1 MRHLI
6 RLKVFLL
13 CCLLVIGTNVML
25 IMSGFVDAGIPQGRT
40 GITSGC
46 DAPLLSQADPA
57 GSRHGV
63 PGCGYGFCA
72 EKR

>member
-25 IMSGFVDAGIPQGRT
+25 IMSGFVDAAIPLGGT
-40 GITSGC
+40 GITFGC
-46 DAPLLSQADPA
+46 DAPLLSPADPA
-57 GSRHGV
+57 GSRDGV